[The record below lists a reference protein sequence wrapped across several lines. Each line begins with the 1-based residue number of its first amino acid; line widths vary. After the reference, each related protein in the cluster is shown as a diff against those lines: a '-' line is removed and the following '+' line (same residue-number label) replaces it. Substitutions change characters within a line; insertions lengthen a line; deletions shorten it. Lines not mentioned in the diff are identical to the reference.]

1 MNVSAILSC
10 DGLGGCGASQLL
22 SARLAGAKHSVLHL
36 VVVLLVLSQVQKVAY
51 LFHVGL
57 DYDCRVVEVSLLL
70 LGLLRQNV
78 TVISVLSFQLS
89 CSGQLE
95 AFLRAG
101 ICLNFWHFLFVV

>member
-1 MNVSAILSC
+1 MVLKDC
-10 DGLGGCGASQLL
+10 VASQLL
-22 SARLAGAKHSVLHL
+22 SALLVVAKHSVLHL
-36 VVVLLVLSQVQKVAY
+36 FCGLWCLSEVQKVAY

-57 DYDCRVVEVSLLL
+57 DDDSRMVEVSLLL
-70 LGLLRQNV
+70 LRLLRENV

-89 CSGQLE
+89 CSGELE